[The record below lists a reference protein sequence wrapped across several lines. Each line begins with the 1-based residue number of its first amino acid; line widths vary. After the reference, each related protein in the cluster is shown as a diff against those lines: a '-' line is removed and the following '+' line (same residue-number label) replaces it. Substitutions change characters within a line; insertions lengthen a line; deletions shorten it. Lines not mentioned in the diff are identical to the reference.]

1 MVGESDLDERTDT
14 QEAIMDATYRAL
26 RNCGYADLTIQ
37 AIADEFEKSKSLLY
51 YHYDTKDEILIAFL
65 EYMIEEFAVEET
77 LDSEDAPDEQ
87 LSAFID
93 ELVPASPTDAQ
104 REFQVALLELRS
116 RALSKDAYREQFTR
130 VDGLVHETLA
140 EILAAGVEDGTFR
153 DIDIEETA
161 ALLGAALSG
170 AMLRR
175 ATTTD
180 DVEATRNGLYQL
192 VESTI
197 LAERR

>member
-1 MVGESDLDERTDT
+1 MSEGTTERSDTRA
-14 QEAIMDATYRAL
+14 AIMEATYRAL
-26 RNCGYADLTIQ
+26 CEHGYADLTIQ